1 MSALAELMRE
11 LISERIDHLVASE
24 AAKVKAAPPEMVS
37 SLAPVKTY
45 KSFDMMRAGLKRTRT
60 CAVKRAKRIQEKLEA
75 ARADLLSA
83 QEWRNYM
90 VDMEDL
96 DDEVE
101 MQDLIISD
109 HKRIIKSLTM
119 QLEATRKT
127 LIDASGKLE
136 KSAVLRKGK

>member
-24 AAKVKAAPPEMVS
+24 AAKVKAAPVP

-60 CAVKRAKRIQEKLEA
+60 CAIKRAKRIQEKLEA

-90 VDMEDL
+90 VDMEGLD